1 MKDLYTYITE
11 EQIDEGLFK
20 SSIGFIYIKRMTPE
34 YLLNGILNMYEYIID
49 KSDIKLFYE
58 DFPLKERPFWTNLY
72 KLYESKLWSIF
83 DATKDSYDSTEDED
97 EIADLQFELQE
108 KKDLL
113 SKETDKKEQMLL
125 SRQIRDLERKINQIN
140 RSINKHESDNIE
152 SCFDEENELI
162 NVTPEFRRQLRNIIK
177 DSSNPQDDLNS
188 ANVNKIMLINDPQ
201 FEKQYIFTINKVT
214 GIFRKGLKLIDV
226 KMIESLFKKISEI

>member
-97 EIADLQFELQE
+97 EIEDLQFELQE

-125 SRQIRDLERKINQIN
+125 SRQIRDFERKINQLN